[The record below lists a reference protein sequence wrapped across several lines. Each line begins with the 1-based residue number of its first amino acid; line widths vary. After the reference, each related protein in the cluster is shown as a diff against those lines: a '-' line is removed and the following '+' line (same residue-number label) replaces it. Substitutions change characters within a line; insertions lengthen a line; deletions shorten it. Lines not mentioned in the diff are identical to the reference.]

1 MSLRERDRESEER
14 REREKEG
21 GRREGRAGLG
31 QTGFKFTESLAT
43 RLGRHT
49 VKAQPEAALAPR
61 H

>member
-1 MSLRERDRESEER
+1 MRQREREER
-14 REREKEG
+14 RERGRRREEG
-21 GRREGRAGLG
+21 REGRAGLG

>member
-1 MSLRERDRESEER
+1 MRETDRVRRGE